1 MTTGVQIKL
10 VALAKE
16 VGLKTESTKEM
27 LVLFR
32 EGQPS
37 EAPVAE
43 IHLDHPQHEVIFTVL
58 HEIGHFY
65 IRSRNPRPLPI
76 PRFAN
81 RPYENEILGEAAYKV
96 RRGIRQK
103 CNENWQ
109 TDLWAMCAYCQIG
122 CPDDL
127 NAFLK
132 QHPEKA
138 PLFYTALA
146 AQVKTRIRQ
155 FIRKL
160 LHP

>member
-1 MTTGVQIKL
+1 VTAEVQNKL

-16 VGLKTESTKEM
+16 CGLQTETTNDM

-37 EAPVAE
+37 EPPLAE
-43 IHLDHPQHEVIFTVL
+43 IHLDHPQHEAIFSVL
-58 HEIGHFY
+58 HEIGQFY
-65 IRSRNPRPLPI
+65 IRFRNPRPLPM
-76 PRFAN
+76 PWFVN
-81 RPYENEILGEAAYKV
+81 RSYENEILGEAAYKV
-96 RRGIRQK
+96 KRGIRQK
-103 CNENWQ
+103 CSEKWQ
-109 TDLWAMCAYCQIG
+109 ADLWAMCAYCQIG

-127 NAFLK
+127 NTFLK

-138 PLFYTALA
+138 SLFYIAVT

-160 LHP
+160 FHR